1 MMRWIRE
8 RLGAWKARASRRGTD
23 PALARDVLEPL
34 GRLDGEVRAQLRRAV
49 DISEAQ
55 SLDGMTRTGDLRKLS
70 SRLVDY
76 LDQARRQ
83 SEAMQDG
90 MEQNATI
97 IAELGAFVRRLPE
110 QIAEERAQFGR
121 LVGEVK
127 KLQDMT
133 EAIRHMA
140 RQTEIL
146 AINAA
151 VEAARAG
158 SAGRG
163 FAVLAQEVR
172 RLASES
178 NSTAAKI
185 DCDIAALVKT
195 VESGY
200 SAEFQARTR
209 HNEAESA
216 RLSSLTKQ
224 LDDSYV
230 DMRQFYQLLMAA
242 VTQHNRELDDGIAAL
257 LGTGQYQDVLRQ
269 IIERAAATFEPRHE
283 VTEAL
288 VSGLAAGAGDAAALA
303 GRSRG
308 VLDDYLAGEAVHEG
322 STHAGAAEAGAAP
335 LIELF

>member
-1 MMRWIRE
+1 
-8 RLGAWKARASRRGTD
+8 
-23 PALARDVLEPL
+23 
-34 GRLDGEVRAQLRRAV
+34 VRAQLRRAV
-49 DISEAQ
+49 EISEAQ
-55 SLDGMTRTGDLRKLS
+55 SLDGMARTGDLRKLS

-76 LDQARRQ
+76 LEQARLQ
-83 SEAMQDG
+83 SDAMQDG
-90 MEQNATI
+90 LEQNATI
-97 IAELGAFVRRLPE
+97 IAELGAFVRGLPG
-110 QIAEERAQFGR
+110 QIAEERAQFSR
-121 LVGEVK
+121 LVGEVR

-133 EAIRHMA
+133 DAIRHMA

-158 SAGRG
+158 AAGRG

-178 NSTAAKI
+178 NTTAAKI
-185 DCDIAALVKT
+185 DADIAALVKT
-195 VESGY
+195 VDSGY

-209 HNEAESA
+209 HNEAESE
-216 RLSSLTKQ
+216 RLSSLTRQ

-242 VTQHNRELDDGIAAL
+242 VTQHNRELDDGIAGL

-269 IIERAAATFEPRHE
+269 IIERATATFEQRQA

-288 VSGLAAGAGDAAALA
+288 VDGFATGAADAGQLA
-303 GRSRG
+303 GRSRS

-322 STHAGAAEAGAAP
+322 STRAGAGQADAAP